1 MKKALAPLAALAFGA
16 LIAAPAHAATQATT
30 SATHSKTH
38 ASAHKSAAAP
48 LLDIN
53 TATEQELAALPGVGD
68 AYAKKIVDGRPYKAK
83 DELDQRRIVPTA
95 TYKKFAK
102 KVIAKQTT

>member
-16 LIAAPAHAATQATT
+16 LMVSSAHAATQAPA
-30 SATHSKTH
+30 ATHSKTH

-83 DELDQRRIVPTA
+83 DELVQRKIVPSA